1 MPSKYKITDPEGI
14 YFITFAVVEWVDVFT
29 RPDYTTILI
38 DSLQYCIE
46 KKGLILHAWCIMPS
60 HVHMIASA
68 TEGFMLSDIL
78 RDLKKFS
85 SKKIIEAI
93 LDHPKESRRYW
104 MLWLFKQAGERN
116 PNNVH
121 YQFWQQDNHPVGL
134 NTNEMLDQRLN
145 YLHNNPVTAGFVHE
159 PQHYAYSSAADY
171 CDMPGLLKVH
181 LLK

>member
-60 HVHMIASA
+60 HVHLIASA
-68 TEGFMLSDIL
+68 AEGFLLSDIL
-78 RDLKKFS
+78 RDLKKFC
-85 SKKIIEAI
+85 SKKIIDAI

-116 PNNVH
+116 SNNLH
-121 YQFWQQDNHPVGL
+121 YQSGSRTIIL
-134 NTNEMLDQRLN
+134 
-145 YLHNNPVTAGFVHE
+145 
-159 PQHYAYSSAADY
+159 
-171 CDMPGLLKVH
+171 
-181 LLK
+181 